1 MASLVTISAS
11 YGAGGSVVAPA
22 LAQRLGVPFLTRAT
36 TTTGGFAGPAPCTE
50 RLAPDEGRNVPAHR
64 LLAAFTQAMPVGP
77 TQSPPSS
84 RHQEEHLRRD
94 CEQDI
99 RSLANAGAGVILG
112 RGAAVVLGKGR
123 GFHVRL
129 DGPPDARLAQGA
141 AIEQL
146 SEDEARRHM
155 AAADRARVSYVS
167 RLYRADPANPVYYH
181 LVIDSTA
188 IPLATVTELI
198 LQALSAIREP
208 VAAAASSKLK
218 F

>member
-22 LAQRLGVPFLTRAT
+22 LAQRLGVPFLARAT
-36 TTTGGFAGPAPCTE
+36 TSTGGLAGPASCGE
-50 RLAPDEGRNVPAHR
+50 RLEPEEGRNVPPHR
-64 LLAAFTQAMPVGP
+64 VLAAFTQAMPVGP
-77 TQSPPSS
+77 TQSPPSY
-84 RHQEEHLRRD
+84 RHQEENLRRE

-99 RSLANAGAGVILG
+99 LRLASAGAGVILG
-112 RGAAVVLGKGR
+112 RAAAVVLGKGR

-146 SEDEARRHM
+146 SEDEARRQM
-155 AAADRARVSYVS
+155 AAADRARVAYVS
-167 RLYRADPANPVYYH
+167 RLYRADPTDPVYYH

-188 IPLATVTELI
+188 IPLDTVTELI
-198 LQALSAIREP
+198 LQALLAIQAP
-208 VAAAASSKLK
+208 AAAAASPEHP
-218 F
+218 

>member
-22 LAQRLGVPFLTRAT
+22 LAQRLGVPFLHRAT
-36 TTTGGFAGPAPCTE
+36 TSSGKFAGPPPCAE
-50 RLAPDEGRNVPAHR
+50 RLAPDEGRDVPAHR
-64 LLAAFTQAMPVGP
+64 ILAALTHAMPVGP

-84 RHQEEHLRRD
+84 RHQEDNLRRD

-99 RSLANAGAGVILG
+99 LSLASAGAGVILG

-129 DGPPDARLAQGA
+129 DGPADARLAQGA

-146 SEDEARRHM
+146 SEDDARRHM
-155 AAADRARVSYVS
+155 ATADQERVAYVS
-167 RLYRADPANPVYYH
+167 RLYRADPTDTAYYH

-188 IPLATVTELI
+188 IPLDTVTDLI
-198 LQALSAIREP
+198 AAALAAVREP
-208 VAAAASSKLK
+208 AVHG
-218 F
+218 